1 MKLNHFLLVAISLFF
16 LFIGART
23 QPPEVIILYPVTVII
38 LFPLQQ
44 PDDDFEDLS
53 FHEEEFQYFYN
64 LELVQEFTM
73 ENKENETVQSGAI
86 KVDDALKKLEVE
98 GDLIENVLNDIEN
111 NEKKVRLLEEITNE
125 AVSFSR

>member
-23 QPPEVIILYPVTVII
+23 QPPEVIILYMVTVII
-38 LFPLQQ
+38 LFPLQ
-44 PDDDFEDLS
+44 PPEDEFEDLS

-64 LELVQEFTM
+64 LELVQEFTK

-111 NEKKVRLLEEITNE
+111 NEKRVRLLEAITNE

>member
-111 NEKKVRLLEEITNE
+111 NEKKVRLLEAITNE

>member
-1 MKLNHFLLVAISLFF
+1 MKLNNFLLVTISLFF

-23 QPPEVIILYPVTVII
+23 QPPEVVILYPVTVII
-38 LFPLQQ
+38 LFPLQ
-44 PDDDFEDLS
+44 DEFEDLS

-64 LELVQEFTM
+64 LELVQEFTK

-111 NEKKVRLLEEITNE
+111 NEKRVRLLEAITNE